1 MAEVKPFS
9 SVHYNSEKVDM
20 AKVIMPPY
28 DIIRDTS
35 VYYSMSP
42 YNVVRIDKG
51 NEESGDNDSQNKY
64 TRAAANLKKWISEGV
79 LIRDKEECYYLY
91 TQEYLTPDGTKR
103 EMAAFFGQVKLE
115 EFEKKVVLPHEK
127 THSGPKVDRLLLMR
141 QTKANTSPILS
152 LYFDAEKKV
161 DEIIRKHIG
170 DDKPYYDVKAA
181 DGIRYRIYRVTDK
194 NEKEKI
200 SSFFAGKKLF
210 IADGHHRYE
219 TGINFRNEMREK
231 GAKPGAAY
239 DYIMMCLISME
250 HSGISILP
258 THRIKAK
265 FNPDILGAAELE
277 KFFEVKKCADE
288 KELREIMVN
297 SAGKKIIGIFGKG
310 MCHALT
316 LKKKEYAKI
325 VNLSEHIMD
334 YYLLD
339 ASVLHKLLFERILKM
354 DETAINEGIDYT
366 PDIDEAI
373 KMVSSGGSEITFLL
387 GPATVEEVRI
397 ISENG
402 EVMPQK
408 STYFLPKLATG
419 FLINSME
426 E

>member
-9 SVHYNSEKVDM
+9 SVHYSSAKVDIS
-20 AKVIMPPY
+20 KVIMPPY

-51 NEESGDNDSQNKY
+51 NDEAGDNDAENKY
-64 TRAAANLKKWISEGV
+64 TRAAANLKKWLSEGV
-79 LIRDKEECYYLY
+79 LQRDKEECYYIY
-91 TQEYLTPDGTKR
+91 TQEYLTPDGKKH
-103 EMAAFFGQVKLE
+103 EMAAFFGLVKLE

-141 QTKANTSPILS
+141 QTKSNTSPILS

-161 DEIIRKHIG
+161 DSIIRRYMAEE
-170 DDKPYYDVKAA
+170 KPYFDTKGP
-181 DGIRYRIYRVTDK
+181 DGIRYRIYRVANVK
-194 NEKEKI
+194 EKEKI
-200 SSFFAGKKLF
+200 SSYFAGKKLF

-231 GAKPGAAY
+231 GAAAGSPY
-239 DYIMMCLISME
+239 DYILMCLISME

-258 THRIKAK
+258 THRLKSE
-265 FNPDILGAAELE
+265 FNHDILGAAELE

-288 KELREIMVN
+288 KELREVMVN
-297 SAGKKIIGIFGKG
+297 SAGKKIIGVFGNG

-339 ASVLHKLLFERILKM
+339 ASVL
-354 DETAINEGIDYT
+354 
-366 PDIDEAI
+366 
-373 KMVSSGGSEITFLL
+373 
-387 GPATVEEVRI
+387 
-397 ISENG
+397 
-402 EVMPQK
+402 
-408 STYFLPKLATG
+408 
-419 FLINSME
+419 
-426 E
+426 